1 VVLDPARWQR
11 RSPVERGLE
20 RVMACVTWFI

>member
-11 RSPVERGLE
+11 RSLVQRGME
-20 RVMACVTWFI
+20 RVMASVTWFI